1 MYWDG
6 LTVYFLFCWDLN
18 PRARARSYHSL
29 ADLALIKTTNMA
41 IDGKNQ
47 DPKARRILP
56 TKWKAPALGGTVRAQ
71 TAEPLV
77 CYTAVFSV
85 VTQYSSWEETLRDDT
100 KNGCVA
106 DYGAAD
112 KREISLR
119 GRRKMENGEEKK
131 CKSQKE
137 EVSFPLSRTPLPFP
151 LLQEPTPSLNR
162 SMPDRQATLELGLQ
176 PWVSRFA
183 RDPLHS

>member
-1 MYWDG
+1 
-6 LTVYFLFCWDLN
+6 
-18 PRARARSYHSL
+18 
-29 ADLALIKTTNMA
+29 MA

-47 DPKARRILP
+47 DPKARRIFP
-56 TKWKAPALGGTVRAQ
+56 TKWKAPALDGTVRAQ

-85 VTQYSSWEETLRDDT
+85 VTQYSSWEKTLRDNT

-112 KREISLR
+112 KRKISLR

-131 CKSQKE
+131 CKSEKE

-151 LLQEPTPSLNR
+151 LLQEPTQAGFTRTRAPALGASIRPRSSPLVRDQWRESEVTARADGGQQHSLTR
-162 SMPDRQATLELGLQ
+162 GQL
-176 PWVSRFA
+176 SRTG
-183 RDPLHS
+183 

>member
-6 LTVYFLFCWDLN
+6 LTVYFLFTNCLLWDLN
-18 PRARARSYHSL
+18 PRACARSYHSL

-131 CKSQKE
+131 CKSEKE
-137 EVSFPLSRTPLPFP
+137 EVSSSLSNPPPFSP
-151 LLQEPTPSLNR
+151 PSGAD
-162 SMPDRQATLELGLQ
+162 SFSKPFDA
-176 PWVSRFA
+176 
-183 RDPLHS
+183 